1 MKKSL
6 VLLLLFPLLA
16 VSQKNFKLV
25 EQSQTQKPNWL
36 TESNYSEAFIIQAE
50 RKATLKEAE
59 ESAMTI
65 LLNNIASS
73 IAVHVTGRTDV
84 KTEEYTKGGNGIH
97 TESFQ
102 STIVVEIEE
111 MPALQGISL
120 SKAMKYWERY
130 YNKKTKETY
139 YDYYIL
145 YPFTSQDLNSL
156 IEEYNKIK
164 SMPQYPLEWGNYT
177 NQDFIYDIQE
187 EKRNSNVPDTE
198 LKKKLLD
205 IARINITKQIQVK
218 IENNSSE
225 SKQTS
230 TTDLDLSLIETKSHL
245 NSKMNKIFVI
255 AYVNKPNAVRF
266 YQKQIDIILNNIKKH
281 VSITDDYIE
290 TGFLSKAK
298 EEITKAEN
306 ELTKLKKNIFF
317 LTIFDCSENELQN
330 ILQRYNEHEQVV
342 KRKITDMKYGT
353 KIYVQCYADIFGQNY
368 MSLSKELKS
377 KLSEMGCNFVD
388 DKNLA
393 DWAIIINANSREYNK
408 VIRGSISNHFSY
420 VDAEIT
426 LEKVVT
432 NQRIY
437 EDILTEKGGHTH
449 NYNEAARD
457 AYKKITPK
465 IINLIIENIKQ

>member
-6 VLLLLFPLLA
+6 VLLLLFFPLLA
-16 VSQKNFKLV
+16 ISQKDFKLV

-36 TESNYSEAFIIQAE
+36 TEGKYSEAFLIQSE
-50 RKATLKEAE
+50 RKATLKESE

-73 IAVHVTGRTDV
+73 IAIQVTGKTNI
-84 KTEEYTKGGNGIH
+84 KTEEYTKGKNSIH

-102 STIVVEIEE
+102 STTIVEIEE

-145 YPFTSQDLNSL
+145 YPFTSQDLNNL
-156 IEEYNKIK
+156 IEEYNKVK
-164 SMPQYPLEWGNYT
+164 SMPQYPLEWGDYT
-177 NQDFIYDIQE
+177 NQEFIYDIQG

-198 LKKKLLD
+198 LKRKLLD
-205 IARINITKQIQVK
+205 IARINVAKQIQVK

-230 TTDLDLSLIETKSHL
+230 TTDLDLSLLETKSHL

-255 AYVNKPNAVRF
+255 AYVNKLNAVHF
-266 YQKQIDIILNNIKKH
+266 YQKQIDVILNNAKKH

-290 TGFLSKAK
+290 KGFLSKAK
-298 EEITKAEN
+298 EEVTKAEK

-330 ILQRYNEHEQVV
+330 TLQRCNEYEQAV
-342 KRKITDMKYGT
+342 KRKITDMKYGI
-353 KIYVQCYADIFGQNY
+353 KIYVQCNADMFGQNY
-368 MSLSKELKS
+368 INLSKELKA
-377 KLSEMGCNFVD
+377 KISEMGCNFVD

-408 VIRGSISNHFSY
+408 VNRGSVSNHFSY

-426 LEKVVT
+426 LEKVIT

-437 EDILTEKGGHTH
+437 ENILTEKGGDTR

-465 IINLIIENIKQ
+465 IINLIIENIK